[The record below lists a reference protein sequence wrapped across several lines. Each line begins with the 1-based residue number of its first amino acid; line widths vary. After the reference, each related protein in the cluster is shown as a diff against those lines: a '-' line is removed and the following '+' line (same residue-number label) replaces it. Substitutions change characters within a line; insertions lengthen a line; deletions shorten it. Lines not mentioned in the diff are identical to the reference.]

1 MENIQI
7 GANELGF
14 DHIGWRYYN
23 KIRKKAM
30 EQEFSWSGL
39 FISMSIAFFV
49 VIITAFSLSFLHN
62 SINTAHVQSQLLNQ
76 KIYRLEAMNQQK
88 LEYYLQINHLS
99 QEKVDN
105 IRIVSLV

>member
-7 GANELGF
+7 AANELGF

-49 VIITAFSLSFLHN
+49 VIITAFSLSFLYN
-62 SINTAHVQSQLLNQ
+62 SINTAHTHQQLLNQ
-76 KIYRLEAMNQQK
+76 KIYRLEAMNQEK

-99 QEKVDN
+99 REKMDE
-105 IRIVSLV
+105 IRPVFFV